1 MPGTFKE
8 QWGKVSEGEIRATN
22 ETNPKRLGASDTQST
37 GKGLAEVRENNLSQ
51 AGEKKR
57 RRVGGLS
64 EEKGGD

>member
-51 AGEKKR
+51 AGEKR